1 MLKKEYFKNPT
12 FILLAFIILAY
23 VFSVLCRFYWIFWA
37 SEFNEYFFN
46 NELMII
52 SNDGYAFAEGAR
64 DMIAGFHQPNDL
76 SYYGSSL
83 STLTYW
89 FYKITPFS
97 LESIFIY
104 ISTFLSSLVVI
115 PLILI
120 ANEYKRPLMGFVAA
134 LLASIANS
142 YYNRTMS
149 GYYDTDMLV
158 IVLAMMIV
166 FFMIRLILKKD
177 LLSLIT
183 LPLFVGIYLWWYP
196 SSYTLNV
203 ALLGLFFIYTLVF
216 HIKEKTLY
224 MAIILA
230 SITLSNIA
238 WFYQSA
244 IIVILFSLFV
254 LQNKRFSFALL
265 GILGLATLV
274 FLILSGGIDPILYQL
289 KFYIFRSDESANLAQ
304 GFMYFNV
311 NQTIQ
316 EVESIDLSIFMQR
329 ISGSE
334 LVFFV
339 SLIGFI
345 FLVRKHKSMILAL
358 PMLALGFLALKSGL
372 RFTIY
377 AVPVLALGFG
387 FLMSLLQ
394 ERKQKNNNT
403 YWWANIGVFIFT
415 FLSLIPM
422 FYHINNYKAPTVFSQ
437 NEATKL
443 DELKKIAQRE
453 DYVVTW
459 WDYGYPIRYYS
470 DVKTLADGGKHLGK
484 DNFFP
489 SFVLSKDQVAAAN
502 MARLS
507 VEYTEKSFYA
517 PLNDILKNDLL
528 QAMMKDYNQNNVDLF
543 LASLSKPDFKINMP
557 KTRDVYIYMPARMS
571 LIFSTVASFS
581 FVDLETGKINKPF
594 TFSAAY
600 PLDVKNGE
608 IYLSNGIALSDDF
621 RSFKIN
627 NSTISVNSII
637 EINSIKQGE
646 YKITPID
653 DTAQFYIFYLKDS
666 TIPYAQFI
674 LMDKTMFNSAYVQM
688 FFLGNYDKNLYDL
701 VINARD
707 AKVFKLKI

>member
-1 MLKKEYFKNPT
+1 
-12 FILLAFIILAY
+12 
-23 VFSVLCRFYWIFWA
+23 
-37 SEFNEYFFN
+37 
-46 NELMII
+46 
-52 SNDGYAFAEGAR
+52 
-64 DMIAGFHQPNDL
+64 
-76 SYYGSSL
+76 
-83 STLTYW
+83 
-89 FYKITPFS
+89 
-97 LESIFIY
+97 
-104 ISTFLSSLVVI
+104 
-115 PLILI
+115 
-120 ANEYKRPLMGFVAA
+120 
-134 LLASIANS
+134 
-142 YYNRTMS
+142 
-149 GYYDTDMLV
+149 
-158 IVLAMMIV
+158 
-166 FFMIRLILKKD
+166 
-177 LLSLIT
+177 
-183 LPLFVGIYLWWYP
+183 
-196 SSYTLNV
+196 
-203 ALLGLFFIYTLVF
+203 
-216 HIKEKTLY
+216 
-224 MAIILA
+224 
-230 SITLSNIA
+230 
-238 WFYQSA
+238 
-244 IIVILFSLFV
+244 
-254 LQNKRFSFALL
+254 
-265 GILGLATLV
+265 ILGLATLV

-581 FVDLETGKINKPF
+581 FVDLETGEINKPF

-653 DTAQFYIFYLKDS
+653 DMAQFYIFYLKDS

>member
-12 FILLAFIILAY
+12 FILFAFIILAY
-23 VFSVLCRFYWIFWA
+23 TFSVLCRFYWIFWA

-120 ANEYKRPLMGFVAA
+120 ANEYKRPSMGFVAA

-166 FFMIRLILKKD
+166 FFMIRLILRKD
-177 LLSLIT
+177 LLSLIA

-203 ALLGLFFIYTLVF
+203 ALLGLLFIYTLVF

-274 FLILSGGIDPILYQL
+274 FLILSGGVDPILYQL

-329 ISGSE
+329 ISGSV
-334 LVFFV
+334 LVFFI
-339 SLIGFI
+339 SLVGFVL
-345 FLVRKHKSMILAL
+345 LVGKHKSMILAL

-403 YWWANIGVFIFT
+403 FWWANIGVFILT

-437 NEATKL
+437 SEATKL
-443 DELKKIAQRE
+443 DELKEIAQRE
-453 DYVVTW
+453 DYVVAW

-489 SFVLSKDQVAAAN
+489 SFALSKDQVAAAN

-517 PLNDILKNDLL
+517 AP
-528 QAMMKDYNQNNVDLF
+528 M
-543 LASLSKPDFKINMP
+543 
-557 KTRDVYIYMPARMS
+557 
-571 LIFSTVASFS
+571 IF
-581 FVDLETGKINKPF
+581 
-594 TFSAAY
+594 
-600 PLDVKNGE
+600 
-608 IYLSNGIALSDDF
+608 
-621 RSFKIN
+621 
-627 NSTISVNSII
+627 
-637 EINSIKQGE
+637 
-646 YKITPID
+646 
-653 DTAQFYIFYLKDS
+653 
-666 TIPYAQFI
+666 
-674 LMDKTMFNSAYVQM
+674 
-688 FFLGNYDKNLYDL
+688 
-701 VINARD
+701 
-707 AKVFKLKI
+707 

>member
-177 LLSLIT
+177 LLSLIA

-453 DYVVTW
+453 DYVVAW

-507 VEYTEKSFYA
+507 VEYTEKSFYV

-543 LASLSKPDFKINMP
+543 LASLSKPDFKINTP

-581 FVDLETGKINKPF
+581 FVDLEIGEINKPF

-608 IYLSNGIALSDDF
+608 IYLSNGIVLSDDF

-707 AKVFKLKI
+707 AKVFKLKF